1 MDIVGV
7 LFTFFFGLFI
17 LALIIF
23 FFALYVNAMAMHKLE
38 EDRKNWEE
46 KKDD

>member
-1 MDIVGV
+1 MDIVGA
-7 LFTFFFGLFI
+7 LFNLFFGLFF
-17 LALIIF
+17 LAVIVF

-38 EDRKNWEE
+38 EDRKNWDE